1 MVGVLYPERLGP
13 GARPGAQR
21 KGLLAMKQARKSRY
35 QLFGWAA
42 LAALL
47 LVAAIGTAVA
57 NADGAGDEY
66 TLNLPGGSNAS
77 GGGAAGGGGESSG
90 PSASVSGAKA
100 TSDAD
105 ATSGATATD
114 TTGSSGTATETGGAT
129 ASGGSGTT
137 AAGEGKSGD
146 GSNGSGSGANP
157 NGGLVGSDQAQPGTN
172 LGAGSSSDGGGV
184 PAFLIAIAVLAA
196 ICVGVAI
203 WRMRRKGPD
212 EHEPGATTE
221 IDPGTQSL

>member
-1 MVGVLYPERLGP
+1 
-13 GARPGAQR
+13 
-21 KGLLAMKQARKSRY
+21 MKQARKSRY

-47 LVAAIGTAVA
+47 VVGAIGTAVA

-66 TLNLPGGSNAS
+66 TLNLPGSSNAS
-77 GGGAAGGGGESSG
+77 GGGAAGGGGESSD
-90 PSASVSGAKA
+90 PSASVSGAN
-100 TSDAD
+100 
-105 ATSGATATD
+105 ATD
-114 TTGSSGTATETGGAT
+114 TTGSSGTPTETGGDI

-137 AAGEGKSGD
+137 AGSGGGKSGD

-157 NGGLVGSDQAQPGTN
+157 NGGLVGSDQAQPETN

-184 PAFLIAIAVLAA
+184 PVFLIAIAVIAA

-212 EHEPGATTE
+212 EREPGATTE